1 MQRVVID
8 GEVILH
14 STIDGE
20 SVLSS
25 VIDGTPNHWVGGGVT
40 AMPLGVT
47 ENGTYTAPQG
57 KAYTPVSVSVP
68 DPYPWAAGRSF

>member
-40 AMPLGVT
+40 AMPLEVT
-47 ENGTYTAPQG
+47 ADGTYTAPQG
-57 KAYTPVSVSVP
+57 KAYTPVTVDVLSQ
-68 DPYPWAAGRSF
+68 YPFVRGTVF